1 MKQANPQQSTFNYAE
16 ANGFLNKR
24 WSSTL
29 NEMNDARIPKE
40 LRPKEHTRTAT
51 VGGWGKS
58 KLHLQPSVN
67 FLRELSECLQSA
79 RSQGKNGTSRGK

>member
-1 MKQANPQQSTFNYAE
+1 MKPQAPGFNYAE
-16 ANGFLNKR
+16 ANAFLNKR
-24 WSSTL
+24 WTAVMS
-29 NEMNDARIPKE
+29 EMNDSRVPKD

-67 FLRELSECLQSA
+67 CLRDLSEAIQN
-79 RSQGKNGTSRGK
+79 GKAKKAGRK